1 VATILWLLVGVVVAL
16 VVCWAVLA
24 VLMLRLNPG
33 EASVRE
39 TLRLVPDVIRLTK
52 RLAKDPTLPRG
63 LRIRLWLLLGYLVCP
78 IDLIPDFVPV
88 IGYADDAIIV
98 TVVLRSVVRAAGTDA
113 LARHWPGSP
122 DGLAALARAAGL
134 AA

>member
-1 VATILWLLVGVVVAL
+1 
-16 VVCWAVLA
+16 
-24 VLMLRLNPG
+24 
-33 EASVRE
+33 
-39 TLRLVPDVIRLTK
+39 
-52 RLAKDPTLPRG
+52 
-63 LRIRLWLLLGYLVCP
+63 LLGYLVCP
-78 IDLIPDFVPV
+78 IDFIPDFVPV